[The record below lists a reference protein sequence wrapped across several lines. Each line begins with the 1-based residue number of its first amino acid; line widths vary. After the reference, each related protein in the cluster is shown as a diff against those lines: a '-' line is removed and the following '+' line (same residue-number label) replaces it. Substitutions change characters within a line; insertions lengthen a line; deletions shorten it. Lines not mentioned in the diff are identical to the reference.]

1 MAGSSPRMRGTL
13 PKRVMANNLL
23 GIIPAYAGNTIHIL
37 CRRLQRWDHPR
48 VCGEHIYGV
57 SPFTPCA
64 GSSPRM
70 RGTHRSWCTAGKE
83 AGIIP
88 AYAGNTLILISF
100 VPPRRDHPR
109 VCGEH
114 GKASRVLPQCR
125 GSSPRMRGT
134 LFSNTRPAAA
144 VGIIPAYAGN
154 TVAVVL
160 VFIVKG
166 DHPRVCGEHT

>member
-1 MAGSSPRMRGTL
+1 MRGTL

-70 RGTHRSWCTAGKE
+70 RGTPADRMSAQHVKRIIPAYAGNTTSGRWSHGHTRDHPRVCGE
-83 AGIIP
+83 HIMPIWMVALSPGSSPRMRGTPVTDYRGATYHGIIP
-88 AYAGNTLILISF
+88 AYAGNTKSTSG
-100 VPPRRDHPR
+100 R
-109 VCGEH
+109 V
-114 GKASRVLPQCR
+114 KSRQ

-134 LFSNTRPAAA
+134 LNHS
-144 VGIIPAYAGN
+144 V
-154 TVAVVL
+154 
-160 VFIVKG
+160 
-166 DHPRVCGEHT
+166 E